1 MATNSIRV
9 FSYWV
14 QLMNK
19 HPEIFYL
26 PETQIQMIESQ
37 HKSVKR
43 LFNEEEILA

>member
-14 QLMNK
+14 QLMHK

-37 HKSVKR
+37 HKLGKR
-43 LFNEEEILA
+43 FFNECEVLA